1 MRSQLE
7 SQPEL
12 QLWSHPEWQS
22 ELHDSSQL
30 PSLVHVA
37 ESLRAKGRPR
47 VTRLYAREDARLA
60 GANQLP
66 EHPEAS
72 CRPRTRAPSI
82 LPVIADSCEGD
93 EALSSNGTIQP
104 WTVESVIARRTSIAC
119 RGPCINLL
127 RASSD
132 EDRGAAEMY

>member
-1 MRSQLE
+1 MRSQLS
-7 SQPEL
+7 SQLAL

-60 GANQLP
+60 GADQLP
-66 EHPEAS
+66 EQPEAS
-72 CRPRTRAPSI
+72 CRQARAPSI
-82 LPVIADSCEGD
+82 LPVIADLCEGD
-93 EALSSNGTIQP
+93 DLSSNGTIQP
-104 WTVESVIARRTSIAC
+104 WAVESVIARRTSIAC
-119 RGPCINLL
+119 RGPCIVQFKV
-127 RASSD
+127 
-132 EDRGAAEMY
+132 Y

>member
-37 ESLRAKGRPR
+37 ESLRARKGHASHGYMQER
-47 VTRLYAREDARLA
+47 TRGWRA
-60 GANQLP
+60 QT
-66 EHPEAS
+66 S
-72 CRPRTRAPSI
+72 CRNNPKLAAAKR
-82 LPVIADSCEGD
+82 
-93 EALSSNGTIQP
+93 
-104 WTVESVIARRTSIAC
+104 ARRQFC
-119 RGPCINLL
+119 P
-127 RASSD
+127 
-132 EDRGAAEMY
+132 